1 MVNVSGNKPRTKPS
15 ARAGSQDGRH
25 ARGRATHELILIAA
39 ERLFAERGIAAVS
52 LRDVGAAA
60 GQKNNAAVQYHFGDK
75 ENLVREV
82 AVYRLKF
89 TDAVCIGIITK
100 LRSDR
105 KPPQV
110 VDYVDAFVVAV
121 ASNLVEGNYF
131 IPFLSRYIIERGVI
145 TLIQDASPATTV
157 AIFKDIWHQL
167 LPQFSGTII
176 EERWQVLIT
185 SVVHTL
191 ASYQTAYKS
200 GTLSAPLKH
209 LLQDLVQFHAAGL
222 QAPPRSTQKPRRA
235 RL

>member
-1 MVNVSGNKPRTKPS
+1 MVNVSDNRPRTTPS
-15 ARAGSQDGRH
+15 AEAGSQDGRH
-25 ARGRATHELILIAA
+25 ARGRATRELILIAA

-100 LRSDR
+100 LRLDR

-110 VDYVDAFVVAV
+110 VDYVDAFVVAL
-121 ASNLVEGNYF
+121 ASNLVDGNYF

-145 TLIQDASPATTV
+145 TLIQDASPVTTV

-167 LPQFSGTII
+167 LPQFSGSII
-176 EERWQVLIT
+176 EERWQILIT
-185 SVVHTL
+185 SVVHML
-191 ASYQTAYKS
+191 ASYQTAHKS

-222 QAPPRSTQKPRRA
+222 QASPRSVEKPRRA
-235 RL
+235 RS